1 MIFLERIT
9 DKNIDNILNIIFNT
23 NNSFEYEYIS
33 KNVND
38 TKWLANFFAKYLKKG
53 DIITLNGELGSG
65 KTVFL
70 NGIASYFN
78 IEKDVCS
85 PTFTIVNEYNINKDY
100 PIYHF
105 DVYRIKD
112 SEEFLDDIGTEYFED
127 GICLI
132 EWGDEII
139 QDILPKA
146 TIHID
151 IQKDNSDIN
160 TRYFKIWRKK

>member
-1 MIFLERIT
+1 MEFKYTSRSVEDTLTIAQNIESEKFPNMIICLE
-9 DKNIDNILNIIFNT
+9 
-23 NNSFEYEYIS
+23 
-33 KNVND
+33 
-38 TKWLANFFAKYLKKG
+38 
-53 DIITLNGELGSG
+53 GELGSG
-65 KTVFL
+65 KTVFTKGFASAL
-70 NGIASYFN
+70 GI
-78 IEKDVCS
+78 KDTITS

>member
-1 MIFLERIT
+1 MIFLEKIT
-9 DKNIDNILNIIFNT
+9 DKNVDNILDIIFNT
-23 NNSFEYEYIS
+23 KNSFEYEYIS
-33 KNVND
+33 KNVDD
-38 TKWLANFFAKYLKKG
+38 TKWLARLFAKYLKKG

-78 IEKDVCS
+78 IENDVCS
-85 PTFTIVNEYNINKDY
+85 PTFTIVNEYNINKEY

-112 SEEFLDDIGTEYFED
+112 SQEFLDDIGTEYFED

-132 EWGDEII
+132 ELGDEII
-139 QDILPKA
+139 QDILPKN

-151 IQKDNSDIN
+151 IQKDNGNIN
-160 TRYFKIWRKK
+160 TRYFKIWRKS

>member
-1 MIFLERIT
+1 MLFCYIFDIIILVIFLERIT

-78 IEKDVCS
+78 IEKD
-85 PTFTIVNEYNINKDY
+85 
-100 PIYHF
+100 
-105 DVYRIKD
+105 
-112 SEEFLDDIGTEYFED
+112 GM
-127 GICLI
+127 
-132 EWGDEII
+132 
-139 QDILPKA
+139 
-146 TIHID
+146 
-151 IQKDNSDIN
+151 
-160 TRYFKIWRKK
+160 KK

>member
-1 MIFLERIT
+1 MIFLEKIT
-9 DKNIDNILNIIFNT
+9 NKNINNILNTIFNT
-23 NNSFEYEYIS
+23 ADDFSYEYVS
-33 KNVND
+33 NNVDD
-38 TKWLANFFAKYLKKG
+38 TKWLANYIAKYLKKG

-78 IEKDVCS
+78 VEKDVSS
-85 PTFTIVNEYNINKDY
+85 PTFTIVNEYNIGKDY

-105 DVYRIKD
+105 DVYRIKN
-112 SEEFLDDIGTEYFED
+112 SNEFLDDIGTEYFD
-127 GICLI
+127 NGICLI

-139 QDILPKA
+139 SDILPQN

-151 IQKDNSDIN
+151 ITKDIEDENK
-160 TRYFKIWRKK
+160 RYFKIWRNK